1 MGGRA
6 SCSNGII
13 RMLAAPSRSCQ
24 NRRVSAGPALQL
36 VDRMLE
42 GDRVALA
49 RLLTLV
55 ENRGAELPAVM
66 ARIHPRTSGAQVIGI
81 TGPPGAGKSTLTD
94 RITARLRAAGKRVG
108 IVAVDPSSPF
118 SGGAVLGDRIR
129 MQAHFLD
136 PGVFIRSLASRG
148 SHGGVAR
155 ATRDVIR
162 LMAAFGMDAILVETV
177 GVGQTELDVMRLAD
191 TTVVVLVPEAG
202 DAVQVMKAGLL
213 EIADVFLVNK
223 ADREGAERLHAELVQ
238 MLQLRPPAAW
248 TVPVLLTQAASD
260 VGIDE
265 VMEALAKRQAW
276 LAADDGRIERER
288 TRREQELI
296 DILDEEVARRVH
308 RNLDGAGLIEKV
320 RAGTMDPYTAA
331 LAILDDA
338 AAVGR
343 LTRR

>member
-1 MGGRA
+1 VSGGA
-6 SCSNGII
+6 
-13 RMLAAPSRSCQ
+13 
-24 NRRVSAGPALQL
+24 ALQL
-36 VDRMLE
+36 VERMLG

-49 RLLTLV
+49 RLMTLV
-55 ENRGAELPAVM
+55 ENRAPELPEVM
-66 ARIHPRTSGAQVIGI
+66 ARIHQRKAGAQVIGI

-129 MQAHFLD
+129 MQTHFLD
-136 PGVFIRSLASRG
+136 QGVFIRCLASRG
-148 SHGGVAR
+148 SRGGVAR

-162 LMAAFGMDAILVETV
+162 LMAAFGMDAVLVETV

-223 ADREGAERLHAELVQ
+223 ADREGAERLHAELQQ

-248 TVPVLLTQAASD
+248 TVPVLLTQAATD
-260 VGIDE
+260 VGTDA
-265 VMEALAKRQAW
+265 VMDALARRQAW
-276 LAADDGRIERER
+276 LAADEGREGRER
-288 TRREQELI
+288 ARREQELV
-296 DILDEEVARRVH
+296 DVLDEEVARRVH
-308 RNLDGAGLIEKV
+308 RNLEAGASDGRAGLIEKV
-320 RAGTMDPYTAA
+320 RDGTMDPYTAA
-331 LAILDDA
+331 LTILDDA
-338 AAVGR
+338 AAVDR

>member
-1 MGGRA
+1 MPGSRTVVGGV
-6 SCSNGII
+6 G
-13 RMLAAPSRSCQ
+13 SCQ
-24 NRRVSAGPALQL
+24 NRRVSPGTALQL
-36 VDRMLE
+36 VERMLE

-49 RLLTLV
+49 RLMTLV
-55 ENRGAELPAVM
+55 ENRAPELPEVM
-66 ARIHPRTSGAQVIGI
+66 ARIHGRGAPQVIGI

-94 RITARLRAAGKRVG
+94 RVTARLRRDGKRVG

-136 PGVFIRSLASRG
+136 TGVFIRSLASRG
-148 SHGGVAR
+148 SRGGVAR

-223 ADREGAERLHAELVQ
+223 ADREGAERLHSELLQ
-238 MLQLRPPAAW
+238 MLQLRPPSAW
-248 TVPVLLTQAASD
+248 TVPVLLTQAATD
-260 VGIDE
+260 VGTDQ

-276 LAADDGRIERER
+276 LAADAGRQERER
-288 TRREQELI
+288 ERRQQELI
-296 DILDEEVARRVH
+296 DVLDEEVARRVH
-308 RNLDGAGLIEKV
+308 RNLAAESTDGRAGLIQKV
-320 RAGTMDPYTAA
+320 RDGTMDPYTAA
-331 LAILDDA
+331 LTILGDET
-338 AAVGR
+338 AVSR